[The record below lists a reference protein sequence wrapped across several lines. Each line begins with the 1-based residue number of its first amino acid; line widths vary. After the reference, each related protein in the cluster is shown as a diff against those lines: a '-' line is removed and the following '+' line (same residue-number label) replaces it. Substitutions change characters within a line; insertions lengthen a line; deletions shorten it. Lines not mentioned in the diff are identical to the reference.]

1 MVKESPMRMFSTFV
15 VLLFLLSPALAL
27 ALPVDIVN
35 AVQRAVLD
43 RPAILASQARNQV
56 AVSAIREARSR
67 YLPQLIFSETFSMTN
82 EPAGSLFIALNQ
94 ERNVMSPG
102 SGYDLV
108 DPDTQHDFAS
118 RLILEQTLFD
128 ADAGYRIKEAG
139 KRLESAQ
146 ARSNWSRETAGF
158 AAFQAY
164 LGVQRARADLAAVR
178 AGEQEAG
185 ELLRLAG
192 ERYDAGIGLKADQLR
207 AQVFRSETERRAL
220 TARNNLIIAQRR
232 LALAIGAAGGEIE
245 ISAPLDSS
253 FFTPEPA
260 TIPSTERADLQAF
273 ALEVDALGLAVKR
286 SQAAY
291 LPRLDLAASYE
302 RHHEASPFGADGQAW
317 RLGAALNWELFD
329 GFRRDASS
337 ARVSAEKAA
346 AAAELSDARREQAF
360 RRAEVELRIA
370 EARARKASAAQGLAA
385 AQESQRLLQQRYE
398 SGLADLVDLLAT
410 QSALDQARSF
420 LVSADIDLLFSLG
433 QTLLEE
439 GRFVTTILAK
449 GEVAP

>member
-1 MVKESPMRMFSTFV
+1 MRRHHLFL
-15 VLLFLLSPALAL
+15 VLLLLSPALAL
-27 ALPVDIVN
+27 AQSVDIAS
-35 AVQRAVLD
+35 AVQRAVTD
-43 RPAILASQARNQV
+43 RPAILASQARNQAAAS
-56 AVSAIREARSR
+56 AVREARSH
-67 YLPQLIFSETFSMTN
+67 YLPQLNFSETFSMTN

-108 DPDTQHDFAS
+108 DPATQHDFET
-118 RLILEQTLFD
+118 RLTLEQSLFN
-128 ADAGYRIKEAG
+128 ADTGYRLKEAS

-146 ARSNWSRETAGF
+146 ARSEWSRETAGF

-164 LGVQRARADLAAVR
+164 LGVQRALAELQAVSSS
-178 AGEQEAG
+178 EQEAS

-192 ERYDAGIGLKADQLR
+192 ERYEAGIGLKADHLR
-207 AQVFRSETERRAL
+207 AQVFRSEAERRTL

-232 LALAIGAAGGEIE
+232 LALAIGQAEGEVE

-253 FFTPEPA
+253 FFTPETTA
-260 TIPSTERADLQAF
+260 IAPSERADLQAF
-273 ALEVDALGLAVKR
+273 ALEVESLDIAIKR

-291 LPRLDLAASYE
+291 LPRLDLSASYGL
-302 RHHEASPFGADGQAW
+302 HHEASPFGADGQAW
-317 RLGAALNWELFD
+317 RLGAALNWNLFD

-346 AAAELSDARREQAF
+346 AAAELSDARREQTF

-370 EARARKASAAQGLAA
+370 EARARKESAAQGLAA
-385 AQESQRLLQQRYE
+385 AEESQRLLQQRYE
-398 SGLADLVDLLAT
+398 SGLADLADLLAT

-420 LVSADIDLLFSLG
+420 LVAADIQLLFSLG
-433 QTLLEE
+433 QALLEE
-439 GRFVTTILAK
+439 GRFVATILTK
-449 GEVAP
+449 SEVSP